1 MDYEIVELKEKTA
14 AVISARTSNASPE
27 MGEVIG
33 GLWKRFYSPEIAG
46 ALKNRTDEYALGIYT
61 EYDSDEKGAYTAAV
75 GCAVSSADGL
85 PEGMR
90 AITIPAGKYAV
101 FSITGELDAQQ
112 QLAALQKLWQE
123 LWSMDLR
130 RAFSCDFEEY
140 RSADP
145 NRADIRVYIG
155 LK

>member
-1 MDYEIVELKEKTA
+1 MDYEIVELKEKNA

-46 ALKNRTDEYALGIYT
+46 ALKNRADEYALGIYT

-75 GCAVSSADGL
+75 GCAVSGTDGL

-90 AITIPAGKYAV
+90 AITIPAGRYAV
-101 FSITGELDAQQ
+101 FSITGGLDTQQ
-112 QLAALQKLWQE
+112 QLAALRKLWQE
-123 LWSMDLR
+123 LWSMNLG